1 MDLSKAFDCLPH
13 GLLIEKLSAYGLSDS
28 TRSLLQNCLSDRKQ
42 MVKLGQSKS
51 TFLSIIKG
59 VNQGSILGP
68 LLFNIFLCDIFYFV
82 KKSGICNYADDNTV
96 IYIHTGSIETKRVLT
111 S

>member
-1 MDLSKAFDCLPH
+1 M
-13 GLLIEKLSAYGLSDS
+13 I
-28 TRSLLQNCLSDRKQ
+28 
-42 MVKLGQSKS
+42 KLGQSKS

-96 IYIHTGSIETKRVLT
+96 I
-111 S
+111 